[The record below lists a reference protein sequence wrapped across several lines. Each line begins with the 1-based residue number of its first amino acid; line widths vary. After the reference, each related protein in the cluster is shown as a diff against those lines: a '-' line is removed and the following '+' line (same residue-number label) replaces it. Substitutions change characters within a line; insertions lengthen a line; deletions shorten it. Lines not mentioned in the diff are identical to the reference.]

1 MTRTGCVKG
10 ALLLL
15 LVAGAIALQVTVGL
29 PDQAE
34 LQAVLDGLG
43 FVAFPAFIAVY
54 AATSLLPAGP
64 TALLTI
70 VGGALF
76 GFPVALV
83 CVLCAALLGAVGSF
97 FISRYLGRDL
107 VRGISGERLLALDR
121 KVAEHGF
128 GTVLLAR
135 LVPLVPFSAA
145 NYAFGLT
152 SVTGW
157 SYVAATALG
166 IVPGTALY
174 VAVGAYGAEPG
185 SWPFVLAILG
195 LVLLSLLGVLRSRRD
210 RPGADPVESL

>member
-1 MTRTGCVKG
+1 MSRAGYVKG
-10 ALLLL
+10 VLLLS
-15 LVAGAIALQVTVGL
+15 LVVGAVALQLTVGL

-34 LQAVLDGLG
+34 LRMVLDGLG
-43 FVAFPAFIAVY
+43 LVAFPVFIAAY

-64 TALLTI
+64 TAVLTI

-76 GFPVALV
+76 GFPTALA
-83 CVLCAALLGAVGSF
+83 CVLCAAVLGAVGAF
-97 FISRYLGRDL
+97 FLSRYLGRDL

-121 KVAEHGF
+121 RVAEHGF

-152 SVTGW
+152 SVRW
-157 SYVAATALG
+157 RSYVAATAVG

-174 VAVGAYGAEPG
+174 VAVGAFGAEPG
-185 SWPFVLAILG
+185 SWPFVLAIVG
-195 LVLLSLLGVLRSRRD
+195 LVLLSLLGLLRSRRN
-210 RPGADPVESL
+210 PSGATAT